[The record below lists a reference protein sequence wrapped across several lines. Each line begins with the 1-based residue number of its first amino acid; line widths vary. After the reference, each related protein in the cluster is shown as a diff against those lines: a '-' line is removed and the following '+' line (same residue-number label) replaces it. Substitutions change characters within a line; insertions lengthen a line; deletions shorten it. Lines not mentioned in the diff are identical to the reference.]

1 MKLPA
6 DIIKHAIGHRR
17 HLHTHPEL
25 SGKEEKTAEYIQ
37 SCLDRWGVAYEKNIG
52 GFGIVAW
59 IGPEASNCLA
69 LRADMD
75 ALPISEANTTSYQS
89 KNHGVMHA
97 CGHDVHMACLLG
109 AIEAL
114 QAGQSLSKRVHFIFQ
129 PHEEVLPGGAQLM
142 INEGLFERFP
152 IAKLVAL
159 HVSPE
164 LEAGIIGHCSGP
176 FMAASDE
183 IRITFESKGGHA
195 ARPHLT
201 GDTIAMG
208 ANFIVQ
214 AQQIVSRLSNP
225 IDPVLFTIGVFDGK
239 GATNIIPPKVT
250 LEGTLRTM
258 NEAHRKAMHGKLEYL
273 AKQIASFNQGNASLD
288 IRHGYPVLLND
299 VVLTQQAVQSLE
311 SHGVHCQKI
320 PMRMTSE
327 DFARYGQHGKS
338 LTFLRLGT
346 GNPKN
351 SGLHRPDFDINEDA
365 IAHGVRTLV
374 VLARTLY

>member
-1 MKLPA
+1 MKLSS
-6 DIIKHAIGHRR
+6 DIINHAISHRR
-17 HLHTHPEL
+17 HLHAHPEL
-25 SGKEEKTAEYIQ
+25 SGNEEQTAEYIH
-37 SCLDRWGVAYEKNIG
+37 SCLDRWGVPYEKNIG
-52 GFGIVAW
+52 GLGIVAW
-59 IGPEASNCLA
+59 IGPEATECIA

-75 ALPISEANTTSYQS
+75 ALPIHEANTTSYQS
-89 KNHGVMHA
+89 KNHGIMHA

-114 QAGQSLSKRVHFIFQ
+114 QTEHTLSKRVYFIFQ

-142 INEGLFERFP
+142 IDEGLFERFP
-152 IAKLVAL
+152 IAKLVGL

-164 LEAGIIGHCSGP
+164 LEAGVIGHCSGP

-183 IRITFESKGGHA
+183 IRVTFESKGGHA

-208 ANFIVQ
+208 ANFIIQ

-225 IDPVLFTIGVFDGK
+225 IDPILFTIGVFDGK
-239 GATNIIPPKVT
+239 GATNIIPSTVI

-258 NEAHRKAMHGKLEYL
+258 NEAHRQAMHQKLEKL
-273 AKQIASFNQGNASLD
+273 AEQIASFNQGKASLE
-288 IRHGYPVLLND
+288 IRHGYPVLQNDAAVTQDAVQALKSND
-299 VVLTQQAVQSLE
+299 VS
-311 SHGVHCQKI
+311 CQKI

-327 DFARYGQHGKS
+327 DFARYGQYGKP

-346 GNPKN
+346 GNPNN

-374 VLARTLY
+374 ILARTLH

>member
-17 HLHTHPEL
+17 YLHENPEL

-52 GFGIVAW
+52 GHGIVAW
-59 IGPEASNCLA
+59 IGPEISGCLA

-75 ALPISEANTTSYQS
+75 ALPISEINTTSYQS
-89 KNHGVMHA
+89 TNHGVMHA

-114 QAGQSLSKRVHFIFQ
+114 QTGQSLSKRVYFIFQ

-142 INEGLFERFP
+142 IDEGLFERFP
-152 IAKLVAL
+152 IAKLIAL

-164 LEAGIIGHCSGP
+164 LEVGIIGHCSGP

-183 IRITFESKGGHA
+183 IRVTFEGKGGHA

-201 GDTIAMG
+201 SDTIAMG
-208 ANFIVQ
+208 SNFVVQ
-214 AQQIVSRLSNP
+214 SQQIVSRLSNP
-225 IDPVLFTIGVFDGK
+225 IEPILFTVGVFEGK
-239 GATNIIPPKVT
+239 GATNIIPSVVM

-258 NEAHRKAMHGKLEYL
+258 NEVHRKAMHNKLESL

-299 VVLTQQAVQSLE
+299 AALTKDAVQALE
-311 SHGVHCQKI
+311 LHGISCQEI

-327 DFARYGQHGKS
+327 DFARYGQDGKP

-346 GNPKN
+346 GNPNK
-351 SGLHRPDFDINEDA
+351 SGLHRPDFDIHEGA
-365 IAHGVRTLV
+365 IAHGVKALV
-374 VLARTLY
+374 VLTQTLH

>member
-6 DIIKHAIGHRR
+6 DIIKHAVDHRR
-17 HLHTHPEL
+17 HLHAHPEL

-37 SCLDRWGVAYEKNIG
+37 SCLDNWGVAYEKNIG
-52 GFGIVAW
+52 GHGIVAW
-59 IGPEASNCLA
+59 IGPEASDCLA

-75 ALPISEANTTSYQS
+75 ALPINETNTTSYQS
-89 KNHGVMHA
+89 TNHGVMHA

-109 AIEAL
+109 AIETL
-114 QAGQSLSKRVHFIFQ
+114 QTHQPPSKRVYFIFQ

-142 INEGLFERFP
+142 IDEGLFERFP

-164 LEAGIIGHCSGP
+164 LEVGIIGHCSGP

-183 IRITFESKGGHA
+183 IRVTFEGKGGHA

-208 ANFIVQ
+208 SNFVVQ

-225 IDPVLFTIGVFDGK
+225 IEPILFTIGVFEGK
-239 GATNIIPPKVT
+239 GATNIIPSKVM

-258 NEAHRKAMHGKLEYL
+258 NEAHREAMHDKLESL
-273 AKQIASFNQGNASLD
+273 ANQIASFNQGCATVD
-288 IRHGYPVLLND
+288 IRQGYPVLLND
-299 VVLTQQAVQSLE
+299 VVLTQDATEALE
-311 SHGVHCQKI
+311 SQGLTCQEI

-327 DFARYGQHGKS
+327 DFARYGQHGKPIS
-338 LTFLRLGT
+338 FLRLGT
-346 GNPKN
+346 SNPNN
-351 SGLHRPDFDINEDA
+351 SGLHRPDFDIHEEA
-365 IAHGVRTLV
+365 IAHGVRTFV
-374 VLARTLY
+374 VLANTLH

>member
-1 MKLPA
+1 MKLSQ
-6 DIIKHAIGHRR
+6 DIITNAIAHRR
-17 HLHTHPEL
+17 HLHAHPEL
-25 SGKEEKTAEYIQ
+25 SGQEFKTAEYIQ
-37 SCLDRWGVAYEKNIG
+37 TCLDKWGVSYEKNIG
-52 GFGIVAW
+52 GLGIVAW
-59 IGPEASNCLA
+59 IGPETSDCLA

-75 ALPISEANTTSYQS
+75 ALPICETNTASYQS
-89 KNHGVMHA
+89 TNAGVMHA

-114 QAGQSLSKRVHFIFQ
+114 QSDPSLSKRVYFIFQ

-142 INEGLFERFP
+142 IDEGLFERFP
-152 IAKLVAL
+152 IAKLVGL

-164 LEAGIIGHCSGP
+164 LEAGVIGYCAGP

-183 IRITFESKGGHA
+183 IRVTFESKGGHA

-225 IDPVLFTIGVFDGK
+225 IEPILFTIGVFEGK
-239 GATNIIPPKVT
+239 GATNIIPAKVT

-258 NEAHRKAMHGKLEYL
+258 NEAHRSAIHGKLDGL
-273 AKQIASFNQGNASLD
+273 AMQIASFNQGKADLS
-288 IRHGYPVLLND
+288 IKHGYPVLLND
-299 VVLTQQAVQSLE
+299 ASLTQHAVQALE
-311 SHGVHCQKI
+311 SNDVTCQKI

-327 DFARYGQHGKS
+327 DFARYGQHGKPLS
-338 LTFLRLGT
+338 FLRLGT
-346 GNPKN
+346 GNPN
-351 SGLHRPDFDINEDA
+351 HSGLHRPDFDINEDA
-365 IAHGVRTLV
+365 IGHGVRTLTI
-374 VLARTLY
+374 LASALH

>member
-1 MKLPA
+1 MKLSQ
-6 DIIKHAIGHRR
+6 DIINHTIGHRR
-17 HLHTHPEL
+17 HLHAHPEL
-25 SGKEEKTAEYIQ
+25 SGQEKKTADYILT
-37 SCLDRWGVAYEKNIG
+37 CLDSWGVQYEKNIG
-52 GFGIVAW
+52 GYGIVAW
-59 IGPEASNCLA
+59 IGPETEDCLA
-69 LRADMD
+69 IRADMD
-75 ALPISEANTTSYQS
+75 ALPISEINTTSYKS
-89 KNHGVMHA
+89 KNNGVMHA

-114 QAGQSLSKRVHFIFQ
+114 QTGQSLSNRVYFIFQ

-142 INEGLFERFP
+142 IDEGLFERFP
-152 IAKLVAL
+152 IGKLIGL

-164 LEAGIIGHCSGP
+164 LEAGVVGHCSGP

-183 IRITFESKGGHA
+183 IRVTFEGKGGHA

-225 IDPVLFTIGVFDGK
+225 IDPILFTIGVFDGK

-258 NEAHRKAMHGKLEYL
+258 NEAHRKAMHGKLENL
-273 AKQIASFNQGNASLD
+273 ANQIASFNQGSAILD
-288 IRHGYPVLLND
+288 IRHGYPVLMND
-299 VVLTQQAVQSLE
+299 ATLTRDAIQALE
-311 SHGVHCQKI
+311 SNDLSCQKI

-327 DFARYGQHGKS
+327 DFARYGEYGKP

-346 GNPKN
+346 DNPN
-351 SGLHRPDFDINEDA
+351 HSGLHRPDFDINEDS
-365 IAHGVRTLV
+365 IAHGVSTLV
-374 VLARTLY
+374 ILARTLN